1 MTKNKDT
8 EKIILEVDDSELEEV
23 KVEKKTKRVLAF
35 SLGGENY
42 CVDIDQAKEV
52 IRPPEITRVPNTPEF
67 IVGII
72 NLRGEIIAVVDIR
85 HFFGLQIQEKSKD
98 IRVIV
103 TDVGGSA
110 VGILVDKVE
119 ATLDIEEDLIQPP
132 LATLKKELLN
142 YTKGQAQ
149 YGDKILI
156 ILDLGKILKCEEIEN
171 LKKGGE

>member
-103 TDVGGSA
+103 TDVA
-110 VGILVDKVE
+110 
-119 ATLDIEEDLIQPP
+119 
-132 LATLKKELLN
+132 LN
-142 YTKGQAQ
+142 SQ
-149 YGDKILI
+149 
-156 ILDLGKILKCEEIEN
+156 
-171 LKKGGE
+171 